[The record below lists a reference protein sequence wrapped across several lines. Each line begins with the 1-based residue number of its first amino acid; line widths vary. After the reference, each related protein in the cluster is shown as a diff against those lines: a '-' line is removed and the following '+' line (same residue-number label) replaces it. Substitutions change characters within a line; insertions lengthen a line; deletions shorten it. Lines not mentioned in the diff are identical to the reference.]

1 MTITTTVKSWFVDW
15 NPYDPA
21 KLPPG
26 PQGLEPILLE
36 ESNVRRT
43 GLRIVLVFFA
53 AFVIW
58 AATAPLDAGVV
69 VPGTVSVSG
78 SRKAVQHPSGGV
90 VTAILVKDGARVEQG
105 QVVLRVNPLNSEANL
120 TAASSEY
127 IKLLA
132 TESRLLAERAGT
144 EITWAPELEARADD
158 PSVNEAKYL
167 QSQLQR
173 SRRVEFE
180 SQQRVLD
187 SSAMS
192 LRRVAVEKRMQ
203 LELVSQETASMVE
216 LAREGYVPEARAN
229 EMRRAKSNLEAEM
242 ARLNSEISS
251 VAQQLAQL
259 RSSRSTEIDNELSEI
274 QKSRMALQ
282 QRVESLDFERN
293 LSEVKAP
300 ASGIIVGMQVS
311 TVGGVI
317 TGGQMLMEIV
327 PEDASLIVKAEVAPH
342 LIDKVRAGLEADMRF
357 SAFNQTTTPVIPGIV
372 KMVSADK
379 IKDPN
384 AEGEHYPAQIEITEA
399 GRALLADAR
408 IQPGMPVE
416 VVIKTGERTF
426 FQYLMKP
433 LTDKFARSFKD

>member
-1 MTITTTVKSWFVDW
+1 VSVANTIKSWLDDW

-26 PQGLEPILLE
+26 PQGIEPILLE
-36 ESNVRRT
+36 ESSVRRT
-43 GLRIVLVFFA
+43 GLRIVLVFFV
-53 AFVIW
+53 AFLVW

-69 VPGTVSVSG
+69 VPGSVSVSG

-105 QVVLRVNPLNSEANL
+105 QVVLRINPLTSEANL

-144 EITWAPELEARADD
+144 DITWAPELDARADD
-158 PSVNEAKYL
+158 PSVSEAKYL
-167 QSQLQR
+167 QSQLLR

-180 SQQRVLD
+180 SQQRVLE
-187 SSAMS
+187 STAAS
-192 LRRVAVEKRMQ
+192 LKRVASEKRMQ
-203 LELVSQETASMVE
+203 LELVTQETASMVE

-242 ARLNSEISS
+242 ARLTSEISS
-251 VAQQLAQL
+251 VSQQLAQL

-274 QKSRMALQ
+274 QKIRSALQ
-282 QRVESLDFERN
+282 LRVESLDFERN
-293 LSEVKAP
+293 LTEVKAP
-300 ASGIIVGMQVS
+300 ASGVIVGMQVS

-317 TGGQMLMEIV
+317 TGGQVLMEVV
-327 PEDASLIVKAEVAPH
+327 PENASLIVKAQVAPN
-342 LIDKVRAGLEADMRF
+342 LIDKVQVGLEADMRF

-372 KMVSADK
+372 KLVSADK
-379 IKDPN
+379 IIDPTL
-384 AEGEHYPAQIEITEA
+384 GEHYPAQVEITEE
-399 GRALLADAR
+399 GKALLDDKR

-426 FQYLMKP
+426 LQYLMKP

>member
-1 MTITTTVKSWFVDW
+1 
-15 NPYDPA
+15 
-21 KLPPG
+21 
-26 PQGLEPILLE
+26 
-36 ESNVRRT
+36 
-43 GLRIVLVFFA
+43 
-53 AFVIW
+53 
-58 AATAPLDAGVV
+58 
-69 VPGTVSVSG
+69 
-78 SRKAVQHPSGGV
+78 
-90 VTAILVKDGARVEQG
+90 
-105 QVVLRVNPLNSEANL
+105 
-120 TAASSEY
+120 
-127 IKLLA
+127 
-132 TESRLLAERAGT
+132 
-144 EITWAPELEARADD
+144 
-158 PSVNEAKYL
+158 
-167 QSQLQR
+167 
-173 SRRVEFE
+173 
-180 SQQRVLD
+180 
-187 SSAMS
+187 
-192 LRRVAVEKRMQ
+192 MQ